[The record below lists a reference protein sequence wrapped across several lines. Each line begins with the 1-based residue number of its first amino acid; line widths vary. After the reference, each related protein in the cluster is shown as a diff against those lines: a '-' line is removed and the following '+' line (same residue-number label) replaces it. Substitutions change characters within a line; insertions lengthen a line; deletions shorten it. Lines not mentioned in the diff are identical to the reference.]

1 LSKQLFDADSTRLV
15 VTKVRVI
22 YTLVGV
28 LVLGIL
34 DNGLTQSQID
44 SYIRE
49 ILLGLIVISTVAIA
63 SLSKTRQQG
72 GAHDTD

>member
-63 SLSKTRQQG
+63 SLSKTRQ
-72 GAHDTD
+72 